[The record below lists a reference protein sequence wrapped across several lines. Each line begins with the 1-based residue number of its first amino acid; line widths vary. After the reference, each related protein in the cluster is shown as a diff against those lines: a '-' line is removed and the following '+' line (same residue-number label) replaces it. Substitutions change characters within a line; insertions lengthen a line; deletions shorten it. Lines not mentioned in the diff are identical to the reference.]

1 MTTSQTTEYQKALK
15 ELEKAS
21 NELKALKKAYAR
33 LKKDYLELRASNGST
48 ATTKATTKATAFEF
62 IKTWTTKTKK
72 HEKNEKE
79 SITLKAVMNAINNMK
94 TDKEKE
100 TAMQQLE
107 SNETI
112 KTPWY
117 TIEKVVKKTNK
128 KKGES
133 KK

>member
-1 MTTSQTTEYQKALK
+1 MKEKEKDLTTALK
-15 ELEKAS
+15 ELE
-21 NELKALKKAYAR
+21 ALKKAYSN
-33 LKKDYLELRASNGST
+33 LKKDYKALRETQGST

-79 SITLKAVMNAINNMK
+79 SISLKQVMNAINNMK

-100 TAMQQLE
+100 TALKQLE

-112 KTPWY
+112 KTTWY
-117 TIEKVVKKTNK
+117 IIEKVVKKTNK

>member
-1 MTTSQTTEYQKALK
+1 MKEKEKDLTTALK
-15 ELEKAS
+15 ELE
-21 NELKALKKAYAR
+21 ALKKAYSN
-33 LKKDYLELRASNGST
+33 LKKDYKALRETQGST
-48 ATTKATTKATAFEF
+48 ATASKKEKTAFEF

-94 TDKEKE
+94 TEKEKE
-100 TAMQQLE
+100 TALKQLE

-112 KTPWY
+112 KTSWY